1 MSEAIKE
8 LDVVEFLEDIPETI
22 AKKGFTGTV
31 VYDYCSVLGVV
42 EVELGQEHE
51 YELVTA
57 NKSKLKLIWSCP
69 EEEKEIKQQELVDR
83 DTNNLVWEKIIDT
96 AYTAAIERIKEELD
110 AQT

>member
-31 VYDYCSVLGVV
+31 VYDYCSVLWVV

-51 YELVTA
+51 Y
-57 NKSKLKLIWSCP
+57 
-69 EEEKEIKQQELVDR
+69 
-83 DTNNLVWEKIIDT
+83 
-96 AYTAAIERIKEELD
+96 
-110 AQT
+110 